1 MQLTVFFYLFFF
13 FFGSIMTSM
22 DGDLI
27 ASEIQKSI
35 SNCLDLNELPQEG
48 IFFLLFCN
56 MDFG

>member
-1 MQLTVFFYLFFF
+1 
-13 FFGSIMTSM
+13 MTSM

-27 ASEIQKSI
+27 ASDIQKSI

-48 IFFLLFCN
+48 IFFSLFYN